1 MVNGKVGER
10 REGVKV
16 GERKEGE
23 KVEAEEVSRKLRWER
38 GGEDEGYA

>member
-23 KVEAEEVSRKLRWER
+23 KVEAEEVQRKLRWER

>member
-23 KVEAEEVSRKLRWER
+23 KVEAEEV
-38 GGEDEGYA
+38 